1 MSNRKNSTS
10 KVTGAAFAPVSR
22 FLRTLGIPLV
32 LAAPWTHSI
41 RSLVASFKRDAR
53 LLALMLLLILSSSV
67 ANAEFTATY
76 SVNSPTIQ
84 KIEEWVDKHTIV
96 FIEIDDTLMMPKSLM
111 FSFDSN
117 PYRLFIDNL
126 ISLGARMPAYKASVA
141 VWYQQ
146 RQVKLVE
153 NGWVDFIN
161 RLKEKGVTVYGI
173 CSMSLQLLNI
183 EEKRYM
189 EVKDFGITFSNAI
202 NKQEDFVIEKKEA
215 WFSRFY
221 KGIIFTGPYSKSHT
235 LIEFLRITS
244 VPSKMLIISS
254 INQEV
259 KAIDSELRIF
269 NMDYYSVYYLGSR
282 EVRGKPDEQLVKLQQ
297 QELIQNGKWLED
309 DAAKLLLQSLK
320 PE

>member
-189 EVKDFGITFSNAI
+189 EVKDLGITFSNAI

-235 LIEFLRITS
+235 LIEFLRITT

-269 NMDYYSVYYLGSR
+269 NMDYYSVHYLGSR

>member
-1 MSNRKNSTS
+1 MSNRKHSIPKTCVVALARRS
-10 KVTGAAFAPVSR
+10 I
-22 FLRTLGIPLV
+22 RTLGILLV
-32 LAAPWTHSI
+32 LAQALFHSMS
-41 RSLVASFKRDAR
+41 SLVASLKRNAR
-53 LLALMLLLILSSSV
+53 LLVLMLLILSSSV

-76 SVNSPTIQ
+76 SLNSPIIK

-141 VWYQQ
+141 LWYQQ
-146 RQVKLVE
+146 RKVKLVE
-153 NGWVDFIN
+153 SGWVDFIN
-161 RLKEKGVTVYGI
+161 RLKEKGVAVYGI
-173 CSMSLQLLNI
+173 CSMPLHLLNI
-183 EEKRYM
+183 EEKRYI
-189 EVKDFGITFSNAI
+189 EIKDLGITFSNAI

-235 LIEFLRITS
+235 LIEFLRITN

-269 NMDYYSVYYLGSR
+269 NMDYYSVQYLGAR

>member
-126 ISLGARMPAYKASVA
+126 ISLGAHMPAYKASVA

-146 RQVKLVE
+146 RKVKLVE

-173 CSMSLQLLNI
+173 CSMPLQLLNI

-269 NMDYYSVYYLGSR
+269 NMDYYSVHYLGSR

>member
-1 MSNRKNSTS
+1 MSNRKNSIS
-10 KVTGAAFAPVSR
+10 KETCVFASVGRSTPI
-22 FLRTLGIPLV
+22 LGILLG
-32 LAAPWTHSI
+32 LAWALP
-41 RSLVASFKRDAR
+41 RSMCSLGASFKGDAR
-53 LLALMLLLILSSSV
+53 LLALMVIMLSSSV
-67 ANAEFTATY
+67 AKAEFTATY
-76 SVNSPTIQ
+76 SVNSSTIQ

-96 FIEIDDTLMMPKSLM
+96 FIEIDDTLIMPKSLM

-126 ISLGARMPAYKASVA
+126 ISLGTRMPAYNSSVA
-141 VWYQQ
+141 SWYQQ

-153 NGWVDFIN
+153 SGWVDFIN

-173 CSMSLQLLNI
+173 CSMPLHLLNI
-183 EEKRYM
+183 EEKRYI
-189 EVKDFGITFSNAI
+189 EVKDLGITFSNSI

-221 KGIIFTGPYSKSHT
+221 KGIVFTGPYSKSHT
-235 LIEFLRITS
+235 LIEFLRITN
-244 VPSKMLIISS
+244 VPSKMLVISS

-259 KAIDSELRIF
+259 KAIDSELRVF
-269 NMDYYSVYYLGSR
+269 NMDYYSVHYLGAR